1 VADNK
6 TGSPSVAEWLE
17 AAVAA
22 VGAPPGVGTQELS
35 ALVSDATAA
44 AVAPV
49 LTAIGAGVVV
59 VDPEGRISRVNPAAR
74 ALLGWRARKVQGED
88 LIDLFGASAGGDD
101 WMGQVPASVGELHRR
116 LRQTLDRGLS
126 HKVEEALFPV
136 VGGPELPVT
145 FTLDPVPSPA
155 IGAVLVFRDIIAR
168 RVAEQELHRARE
180 AAEETSRMKSAFL
193 ANMSHEIRTPL
204 NAVIGMSG
212 LLLDTRLDDEQR
224 EYAEIARS
232 SGEHLLDLLGSILD
246 FSKIESGHLELE
258 SAPFDLVELID
269 GVLELFAERS
279 ARQGI
284 DLIAQV
290 HPSVPREVVGD
301 PARLRQVL
309 INLIGNAVKF
319 TNRGHVQVSVAVV
332 GQHDAGPVVRF
343 EVNDTGIGIPA
354 DKVETLFDPFTQA
367 DSSTTRRFGGTGL
380 GLAIS
385 RELAE
390 LMGGD
395 IGVASEEGQGSAF
408 WFTAC
413 VEASAEPRVQEMP
426 PDELIGARVL
436 LVDDD
441 PASRTATAELLE
453 SWGVDLDT
461 ASDAEGGWALL
472 ELAEGQSD
480 GFEAVLID
488 HHMPEQTGLELAQRL
503 AVHAALGSVPRVLLT
518 RLGESLASLDLA
530 RGGLWG
536 TIARPFRA
544 ASLQASLLRVL
555 RGEPCERA
563 PVEVI
568 SGHIAEEAT
577 GPSLLPAYISRAGQP
592 RVLVAE
598 DAPINQLL
606 ARRVLERLGFSHELA
621 NTGREAVELFQRERF
636 DLVLMDCMMP
646 EMDGYEATRAIRRL
660 EAVTGRHI
668 PIIAMT
674 ANALAGARERCL
686 ASGMDDYLAKPA
698 NPRQLKRMLQKWL
711 DAVGGP
717 ADGDTV
723 SLTEPTAVLRPV
735 TPPVPEVS
743 ASSQS
748 SASAT
753 PEPLADGPAA
763 QAASVDE
770 QLPLLPASLRG
781 WLAELGVA
789 SLDDAAELIDI
800 FLDDSRVR
808 LDEIAAAAE
817 SGDGQLVYRTAHAL
831 KSGASYLGAKRL
843 SELARRVEAAGRD
856 GQIEEARALVGEL
869 EQAFLDTTDALIR
882 AAQADRSQSGSAFG
896 ASQP

>member
-1 VADNK
+1 V
-6 TGSPSVAEWLE
+6 
-17 AAVAA
+17 
-22 VGAPPGVGTQELS
+22 S
-35 ALVSDATAA
+35 ALVAGAASDS
-44 AVAPV
+44 VSPV

-59 VDPEGRISRVNPAAR
+59 VDPEGRIARVNPAAR
-74 ALLGWRARKVQGED
+74 ALLGWRARKVQGEN
-88 LIDLFGASAGGDD
+88 LIDLLGTSSGANE
-101 WMGQVPASVGELHRR
+101 WMGEVPASVGELHRR

-145 FTLDPVPSPA
+145 FTLDPVPSPE

-168 RVAEQELHRARE
+168 RVAEQELRRARE

-212 LLLDTRLDDEQR
+212 LLLDTRLDEEQR

-232 SGEHLLDLLGSILD
+232 SGEHLLELLGSILD

-258 SAPFDLVELID
+258 RAPFDLVELID

-301 PARLRQVL
+301 SARLRQVL

-319 TNRGHVQVSVAVV
+319 TNRGHVQVSVAVM
-332 GQHDAGPVVRF
+332 GQHDGGPLVRF

-354 DKVETLFDPFTQA
+354 DKVETLFEPFTQA

-395 IGVASEEGQGSAF
+395 IGVASEEGEGSAF

-413 VEASAEPRVQEMP
+413 VEAAGEPRVREMP
-426 PDELIGARVL
+426 PEELIGARVL

-453 SWGVDLDT
+453 GWGVDLDT
-461 ASDAEGGWALL
+461 ASDAAAGWALL
-472 ELAEGQSD
+472 DQAEAQGD
-480 GFEAVLID
+480 RFEAVLID
-488 HHMPEQTGLELAQRL
+488 HHMPGQSGLELAQRL
-503 AVHAALGSVPRVLLT
+503 VAHPPLAAVPRVLFT
-518 RLGESLASLDLA
+518 RLGESLAALDLSS
-530 RGGLWG
+530 GGLWG

-544 ASLQASLLRVL
+544 AALQASLLRVL

-563 PVEVI
+563 PVEAI

-577 GPSLLPAYISRAGQP
+577 GPSLPSAYVSRAGQP

-621 NTGREAVELFQRERF
+621 NTGLEAVELFQRERF

-646 EMDGYEATRAIRRL
+646 EMDGYEATQAIRRL
-660 EAVTGRHI
+660 EAGTDRRI

-711 DAVGGP
+711 DAVGH
-717 ADGDTV
+717 AVDSDTV
-723 SLTEPTAVLRPV
+723 SLAEATVLVAPI
-735 TPPVPEVS
+735 TPRSAGVAPPEQ
-743 ASSQS
+743 AP
-748 SASAT
+748 A
-753 PEPLADGPAA
+753 PAA
-763 QAASVDE
+763 EPESEA
-770 QLPLLPASLRG
+770 LPLLPPSLAD

-789 SLDDAAELIDI
+789 SLDDAAELIEI
-800 FLDDSRVR
+800 FLDDSRGR
-808 LDEIAAAAE
+808 LDEIAAAAAQ
-817 SGDGQLVYRTAHAL
+817 GDGQHVYRTAHAL

-843 SELARRVEAAGRD
+843 AELARQMEWAGRD
-856 GQIEEARALVGEL
+856 GEIETVRSLVGRL
-869 EQAFLDTTDALIR
+869 EQAFLDTTDALLR
-882 AAQADRSQSGSAFG
+882 AAQANRPQSGSASG
-896 ASQP
+896 AAQP